1 LILNNAYKPPDCLKE
16 MVNVRLIPVV
26 LLMLALAVI
35 FSTLVSA
42 STTLLLCINEGE
54 VIEFSQCNNGISD
67 RTCTSDIGC
76 KFCVK
81 EISPGVFCPANFNE
95 CNAANLQCTEL
106 SDTGQG
112 NNQEDNND
120 DDNSESNPLSTGGIL
135 DVGIIID
142 NSENEN
148 NETTNE
154 DNNETTEDDNNEE
167 VNDDDN
173 SQNQTQEDE
182 NNEDTQ
188 ESNDNS
194 DSNEESAGSN
204 VISNFF
210 RSLTQKEETSD
221 ASAPE
226 DTEESV
232 IADETTDE
240 KSDGKPIILSIM
252 LASTITEAG
261 VAFFLMNKLQ
271 TIKNRKPKKI
281 SKKSEIH

>member
-1 LILNNAYKPPDCLKE
+1 MSLILTWA
-16 MVNVRLIPVV
+16 VV
-26 LLMLALAVI
+26 

-54 VIEFSQCNNGISD
+54 TISFSQCNNGIAD

-81 EISPGVFCPANFNE
+81 EISQGVFCPANFNE
-95 CNAANLQCTEL
+95 CNAANLQCTSL
-106 SDTGQG
+106 SDTEQD
-112 NNQEDNND
+112 NNQDEDNND
-120 DDNSESNPLSTGGIL
+120 DNSEANPLSTGGSL

-142 NSENEN
+142 NSEDEN

-182 NNEDTQ
+182 NSEDTQ
-188 ESNDNS
+188 ESNDNNS
-194 DSNEESAGSN
+194 NSNEESAGSN

-210 RSLTQKEETSD
+210 KSLTQKEETSENTN
-221 ASAPE
+221 SPE

-281 SKKSEIH
+281 SKK